1 MAGRPTPA
9 RRPRLW
15 VRLLFLFLMLAACAT
30 AGLIAFQEVESFL
43 ISDLR
48 FVLAAPPEYSNE
60 SPNVRITGV
69 RNASRRAVLQIF
81 ARDFGRSVYLVPI
94 AERRRNLLAVDWVRD
109 ATVSRVWP
117 DRIDIFIE
125 ERTPVAFVTL
135 PGSGQGARLTLI
147 DEEGVLLNPQGPLRV
162 RMPVLVG
169 IRREQ
174 SESVRRDHVRR
185 MRRLLEEA
193 GSLAEKISDVDVSNP
208 ENLSV
213 TIKMDA
219 RALVLTLGDR
229 DIRKRLDNFL
239 KHYPEIREHAPQAT
253 LFDLRLDDR
262 ITLPAESE
270 PKDTNKAKRG
280 KE

>member
-1 MAGRPTPA
+1 
-9 RRPRLW
+9 
-15 VRLLFLFLMLAACAT
+15 VLLFLILAACAT
-30 AGLIAFQEVESFL
+30 AGLIAFEEVESFL
-43 ISDLR
+43 ISDPR
-48 FVLAAPPEYSNE
+48 FVLASPPEYSNE

-69 RNASRRAVLQIF
+69 RNASRRAVLQTF
-81 ARDFGRSVYLVPI
+81 ERDFGRSVYLVPV

-135 PGSGQGARLTLI
+135 PGAGQDARLTLI
-147 DEEGVLLNPQGPLRV
+147 DEDGVLLDPQGPLRV

-174 SESVRRDHVRR
+174 SESMRRDRVRR

-193 GSLAEKISDVDVSNP
+193 GPLAEKISDVDVSNP
-208 ENLSV
+208 ESLSV
-213 TIKMDA
+213 TMKVYG
-219 RALVLTLGDR
+219 RAAVLTLGDR
-229 DIRKRLDNFL
+229 DFRKRLENFL
-239 KHYPEIREHAPQAT
+239 EHYPEIRKHAPQAT

-262 ITLPAESE
+262 ITLPADSE
-270 PKDTNKAKRG
+270 PKDTNKAKR
-280 KE
+280 